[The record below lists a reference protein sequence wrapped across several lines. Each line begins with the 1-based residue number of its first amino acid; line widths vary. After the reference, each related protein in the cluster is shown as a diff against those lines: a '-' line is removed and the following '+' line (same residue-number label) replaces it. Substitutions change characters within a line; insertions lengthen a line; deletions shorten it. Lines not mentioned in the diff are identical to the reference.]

1 MLEKMAPSSPL
12 RKPIQTSPLLPKDP
26 FHNPASSSPQTKLTN
41 PPSPLRNEVTS
52 LAFSDMPSIV
62 SFPPFASVATTDV
75 PAYGF
80 FFHGYD
86 CFFHVKNLDPAL
98 N

>member
-1 MLEKMAPSSPL
+1 MLEKRVPSSPL

-26 FHNPASSSPQTKLTN
+26 FHNPASSSPQTKLTT
-41 PPSPLRNEVTS
+41 PPSPLRNEVS
-52 LAFSDMPSIV
+52 LPFSDMPSIV
-62 SFPPFASVATTDV
+62 SFLPFASVATTDV
-75 PAYGF
+75 PAFSF

-86 CFFHVKNLDPAL
+86 CFLQVKKLDPAL